1 MFKYFKIFF
10 FITIAYLPFQIALNP
25 LPGIDLSSGR
35 VFIAILILYWLYDF
49 YFQSKTKITLNLQKR
64 DLVGIFLILFLL
76 WSVFS
81 LFWADNFSFAFR
93 KIIFWLN
100 ILPFYFVAQMFLKTK
115 KDLIIL
121 FKTLIYSSAFVAF
134 IAILQFGLQFIYSPY
149 LVFNKWFLL
158 FPFLFGKTSAIAAML
173 LSPNWLAHINNSVFM
188 RSIGSFPDPN
198 TFGFYL
204 AFVIP
209 TALLVKEKYFKI
221 IGGMLILA
229 LLFTFSRGAYIGAI
243 ISLIVLLFLNLKFK
257 IKHENARIKFFKFK
271 ALIILFFILCSFLLI
286 ISPIGER
293 FFSSFDFQNKGVSE
307 RLEIW
312 SQAVNVIKENPFLG
326 VGIGNYVEKVDLFS
340 EQRGYRSPIHAH
352 NIYLQI
358 TAELGIIGLILYL
371 AIFIFALKNLYCLF
385 FILKEKTILKYKK
398 GWFFAVFL
406 SLIWFS
412 AHGFFDV
419 SIFSPRILPLL
430 MVFLALSEK
439 NKVMIIK

>member
-1 MFKYFKIFF
+1 MFKYFKILF
-10 FITIAYLPFQIALNP
+10 FITITYLPFQIALNP
-25 LPGIDLSSGR
+25 LSGVDLASGR
-35 VFIAILILYWLYDF
+35 VLIAILILYWLYNF
-49 YFQSKTKITLNLQKR
+49 YFQPEKKIVLNLQKL
-64 DLVGIFLILFLL
+64 DLIGIFLVLFLF

-93 KIIFWLN
+93 KVIFWLN
-100 ILPFYFVAQMFLKTK
+100 IFPFYFVAQMFLKTK
-115 KDLIIL
+115 KDLIVL
-121 FKTLIYSSAFVAF
+121 FKILIYSSAFVAF

-158 FPFLFGKTSAIAAML
+158 YPFLFGKTSAISAML
-173 LSPNWLAHINNSVFM
+173 LAPNWLAHINSSVFM

-209 TALLVKEKYFKI
+209 LALLVKEKYFKI

-243 ISLIVLLFLNLKFK
+243 ISLIILLFLNLKFK
-257 IKHENARIKFFKFK
+257 IKNEKLRIKFFKFK
-271 ALIILFFILCSFLLI
+271 VPIILFFVFCSFLLI
-286 ISPIGER
+286 ISPIGTR
-293 FFSSFDFQNKGVSE
+293 FFSSFDFQDKGVSE

-312 SQAVNVIKENPFLG
+312 SQAVNVIKKNPVLG
-326 VGIGNYVEKVDLFS
+326 VGIGNYVERVDLFS

-371 AIFIFALKNLYCLF
+371 TIFIFALKKLYCLF

-412 AHGFFDV
+412 AHGFFDIP
-419 SIFSPRILPLL
+419 IFSPRILPLL
-430 MVFLALSEK
+430 MVFLALTKYNK
-439 NKVMIIK
+439 NNE

>member
-1 MFKYFKIFF
+1 M
-10 FITIAYLPFQIALNP
+10 
-25 LPGIDLSSGR
+25 
-35 VFIAILILYWLYDF
+35 
-49 YFQSKTKITLNLQKR
+49 
-64 DLVGIFLILFLL
+64 
-76 WSVFS
+76 
-81 LFWADNFSFAFR
+81 
-93 KIIFWLN
+93 
-100 ILPFYFVAQMFLKTK
+100 
-115 KDLIIL
+115 
-121 FKTLIYSSAFVAF
+121 
-134 IAILQFGLQFIYSPY
+134 
-149 LVFNKWFLL
+149 
-158 FPFLFGKTSAIAAML
+158 
-173 LSPNWLAHINNSVFM
+173 
-188 RSIGSFPDPN
+188 
-198 TFGFYL
+198 
-204 AFVIP
+204 
-209 TALLVKEKYFKI
+209 
-221 IGGMLILA
+221 
-229 LLFTFSRGAYIGAI
+229 
-243 ISLIVLLFLNLKFK
+243 
-257 IKHENARIKFFKFK
+257 
-271 ALIILFFILCSFLLI
+271 I

-412 AHGFFDV
+412 VHGFFDV

-439 NKVMIIK
+439 NKVPAEENIGIKLGQYAPNFETEYLNGSKFELHDLRGKPVILNFWASWCPSA